1 MYDFISVLLV
11 MFQNL
16 FSRLHFSSPL
26 KKIKI
31 TDLPSEKI
39 GRYAKTQIALPW
51 YMAVNFLRYH
61 FSRYDEMKLVY
72 FVQSFVT
79 F

>member
-16 FSRLHFSSPL
+16 FSSLHFSSPL

-39 GRYAKTQIALPW
+39 GRYAKNTESSA
-51 YMAVNFLRYH
+51 F
-61 FSRYDEMKLVY
+61 VY
-72 FVQSFVT
+72 GCEFPEV
-79 F
+79 